1 MTDDLELK
9 RRMAAAAAIA
19 LQETIDACR
28 EVAAETERV
37 TGYRVVSPPAGSVLD
52 MPARSFVAQARIYA
66 AVADIVERWEVPG
79 STRTLWD
86 LLKTNPD
93 ASEMA
98 RLFRL
103 AGHLP
108 ADG

>member
-1 MTDDLELK
+1 VSSDEEL
-9 RRMAAAAAIA
+9 RQRMAAAAAVA
-19 LQETIDACR
+19 LQEAIEECR
-28 EVAAETERV
+28 RVGDDVERV
-37 TGYRVVSPPAGSVLD
+37 TGYRVVSAPAGSVLD